1 MIQGIPLQFEKKKVL
16 RYEEC
21 IRFLSLIKCPHK
33 YSDGLRSCNCGVKSS
48 VAFFGVKMVLAKC
61 WLYFGTLSCC
71 SITSWILPKQCVTKY
86 LIHSSTLDSLYLHE
100 NLASPLFKCSLEI
113 TTHILRAFCWFLT
126 FYFANHASVKKSF
139 MYRFRN
145 DVVTSGLRHCDFSIT
160 DTVSPK
166 CTGVSCTFKTFSQA
180 LRIWHRTIWVTLSWC
195 HVSHHHSA
203 T

>member
-1 MIQGIPLQFEKKKVL
+1 MITCTWSDMYSTKPDDPSHPTTVWKNVL
-16 RYEEC
+16 WYEEC

-48 VAFFGVKMVLAKC
+48 VVFFGVKMVLAKC

-126 FYFANHASVKKSF
+126 FILLIMHLWKKL
-139 MYRFRN
+139 Y
-145 DVVTSGLRHCDFSIT
+145 VSI
-160 DTVSPK
+160 S
-166 CTGVSCTFKTFSQA
+166 
-180 LRIWHRTIWVTLSWC
+180 
-195 HVSHHHSA
+195 
-203 T
+203 

>member
-1 MIQGIPLQFEKKKVL
+1 MYVIWYVLYKAWWSKSSHYSLKKRPMIRGMYSI
-16 RYEEC
+16 
-21 IRFLSLIKCPHK
+21 SLIKCPHK

-48 VAFFGVKMVLAKC
+48 VVFFGVKMVLAKC

-126 FYFANHASVKKSF
+126 FYFANHASVKKA
-139 MYRFRN
+139 
-145 DVVTSGLRHCDFSIT
+145 LCIDFVMI
-160 DTVSPK
+160 
-166 CTGVSCTFKTFSQA
+166 
-180 LRIWHRTIWVTLSWC
+180 
-195 HVSHHHSA
+195 
-203 T
+203 